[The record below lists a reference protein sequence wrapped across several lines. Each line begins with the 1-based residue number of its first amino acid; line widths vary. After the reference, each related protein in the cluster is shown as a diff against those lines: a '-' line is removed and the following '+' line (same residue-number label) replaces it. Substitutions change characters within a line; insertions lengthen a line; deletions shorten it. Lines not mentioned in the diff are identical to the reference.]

1 MELKT
6 YQARSMSDAL
16 AKVKNDLGKGAMI
29 LHTRTIRRGGIL
41 GLGAR
46 TLVEITATNDARLIA
61 ARAAGQG
68 TQTPRARDAA
78 LPPEAAPSATALAAN
93 AAYRESRPPQHAAH
107 PATPVAMRAEPGP
120 AVPSAAG
127 DSPTAPLDLRQDLQ
141 AIRSMVRELLES
153 NDAARPADVPAELID
168 YYTKFIGHE
177 VARGLV
183 MEILDRVRRR
193 TGTGTRVQDTEAS
206 EVATDNIREE
216 LLRYVG
222 ESLPP
227 SEPLRLVNENRPTI
241 VALVGPTGV
250 GKTTTLAKLAAHMK
264 LREGRS
270 VGLITIDSYRI
281 AAVEQLKTYAQIMQ
295 IPIIPV
301 VSTQEMTAAIRQLA
315 SVDLI
320 LIDTAGRSQKDDP
333 RIAELKDFLE
343 AAAPDQVHL
352 VLSTTASE
360 AAIRQAIEKFSSLG
374 AGHLIFTKLDEAV
387 GFGVILN
394 VLRSFDLRLSYITTG
409 QAVPDDIEVGS
420 ARRVVEMILGPSDS
434 SSASPPPQRGVDHG
448 ALQGGIAARKGV

>member
-16 AKVKNDLGKGAMI
+16 ARVKRELGKGAMI

-41 GLGAR
+41 GIGAR
-46 TLVEITATNDARLIA
+46 TFVEITATADPKVIA
-61 ARAAGQG
+61 ARSGAGRPDELRAGVPGGASAPVQGRVAAAYGIEKPAPAAGG
-68 TQTPRARDAA
+68 PGI
-78 LPPEAAPSATALAAN
+78 
-93 AAYRESRPPQHAAH
+93 PQ
-107 PATPVAMRAEPGP
+107 
-120 AVPSAAG
+120 SAASTG
-127 DSPTAPLDLRQDLQ
+127 APHDIREDLL
-141 AIRSMVRELLES
+141 AIRGMVRDLLLQ
-153 NDAARPADVPAELID
+153 NDPARPADVPEELIEH
-168 YYTKFIGHE
+168 YTRMISHE

-183 MEILDRVRRR
+183 MEIIDRVRPRLGESEAPMDGEDR
-193 TGTGTRVQDTEAS
+193 ETRSQGVSAEN
-206 EVATDNIREE
+206 VREE
-216 LLRYVG
+216 LLRYIG

-227 SEPLRLVNENRPTI
+227 AAPLQLVNENRPTI

-295 IPIIPV
+295 IPLIPV
-301 VSTQEMTAAIRQLA
+301 TSPAEMGDAIRRLS

-333 RIAELKDFLE
+333 RIAELRTYL
-343 AAAPDQVHL
+343 AAAVPDQVHL

-360 AAIRQAIEKFSSLG
+360 AAIRQAIEKFSVLG
-374 AGHLIFTKLDEAV
+374 ARQLIFTKLDEAV

-394 VLRSFDLRLSYITTG
+394 VLRSFDLRLSYLTTG

-420 ARRVVEMILGPSDS
+420 ARRVAELILSPGVTPAGPPAETPGSH
-434 SSASPPPQRGVDHG
+434 ASLPNRAAAAQGV
-448 ALQGGIAARKGV
+448 

>member
-16 AKVKNDLGKGAMI
+16 ARVKRELGKGAMI

-41 GLGAR
+41 GIGAR
-46 TLVEITATNDARLIA
+46 TFVEITATADPRVIA
-61 ARAAGQG
+61 ARSGAGRPEEPRAGAAAGTSAPVQG
-68 TQTPRARDAA
+68 RVAA
-78 LPPEAAPSATALAAN
+78 AYGVEKQPSVASAPSVSQSVASPGGSHDI
-93 AAYRESRPPQHAAH
+93 RE
-107 PATPVAMRAEPGP
+107 
-120 AVPSAAG
+120 
-127 DSPTAPLDLRQDLQ
+127 DLL
-141 AIRSMVRELLES
+141 AIRGMVRDLLLQ
-153 NDAARPADVPAELID
+153 NDPARPADVPEELIE
-168 YYTKFIGHE
+168 YYTRMISHE

-183 MEILDRVRRR
+183 MEIIDRVRPRLGDGESPVDGEDR
-193 TGTGTRVQDTEAS
+193 EARPQGVS
-206 EVATDNIREE
+206 AEKVREE

-227 SEPLRLVNENRPTI
+227 AAPLQLVNENRPTI

-270 VGLITIDSYRI
+270 VGLITIDSFRI

-295 IPIIPV
+295 IPLIPV
-301 VSTQEMTAAIRQLA
+301 ASPTEMGDAIRRLS

-333 RIAELKDFLE
+333 RIAELRAYL
-343 AAAPDQVHL
+343 AAAVPDQVHL

-360 AAIRQAIEKFSSLG
+360 AAIRQAIEKFSALG
-374 AGHLIFTKLDEAV
+374 ARQLIFTKLDEAV

-394 VLRSFDLRLSYITTG
+394 VLRSFNLRLSYITTG

-420 ARRVVEMILGPSDS
+420 ARRVAELILSP
-434 SSASPPPQRGVDHG
+434 SPPPAAAPAPHAGLSQRAAAAQGV
-448 ALQGGIAARKGV
+448 